1 MMEKA
6 GVGGS
11 KEGENPE
18 RQPLSGPTQLHN
30 LLELVRE
37 EQNIF
42 NIIFHEIIRQVSQ
55 QLYMYVCTY
64 VVAAGSGVVCWWLPA
79 HQPGSNSWPP
89 VTCSEVLHGDLT
101 PCLPV
106 PSPHTHTGECAVCGE
121 R

>member
-18 RQPLSGPTQLHN
+18 RQLLSGPTQLHN

-55 QLYMYVCTY
+55 QLYTY
-64 VVAAGSGVVCWWLPA
+64 VVAAGSGAVCWWLPA
-79 HQPGSNSWPP
+79 HQPGSNNCDMLRGAAW
-89 VTCSEVLHGDLT
+89 
-101 PCLPV
+101 
-106 PSPHTHTGECAVCGE
+106 
-121 R
+121 

>member
-55 QLYMYVCTY
+55 QLYMYVRSCCREWCSLL
-64 VVAAGSGVVCWWLPA
+64 VAAGTSA
-79 HQPGSNSWPP
+79 
-89 VTCSEVLHGDLT
+89 
-101 PCLPV
+101 
-106 PSPHTHTGECAVCGE
+106 